1 MMEIGDYMAGMVAF
15 GPGKGMKWAREGASR
30 KIKERDDIVDL
41 RKREDD
47 ARTKSISEDRHS
59 SKHKDDNWYQRD
71 REDRQRFKLSHDDTH
86 ALRER
91 EDRPI
96 AARGGRPIEEKALS
110 GNGRRKEDLKGA
122 VLDKDYHHKD
132 RRRHNEQSKREKPRK
147 VNLLAKIQNYLA
159 RESTKTI
166 ALTALRY
173 AFRKETFVLDSCDFK
188 LNRRGSVEQESNNRS
203 AAGGKVVH
211 GDAEQFEDPPL
222 SAAKH
227 REEDHAS
234 CDESQESRRGRS
246 KLEREID
253 IPQGEAIEADK
264 AETTKADGTE
274 TIADALQVADKFV
287 EERDRHLDTVAKL
300 RMRSERFKLPMPGE
314 KDKDIVSN
322 KKSENEPLTVFHG
335 EAAFHI
341 AASEKDIKIE
351 RPARKGSG
359 LVANKQLVVRAFSL
373 DLVYYEAMP
382 LCYFPSFHL
391 ANGHL
396 CNAQKINLQ
405 NSYSFMKWRLP
416 ENGKRLLL
424 PWDCKALL
432 DEGPF
437 VYMKSHRIRAARKM
451 GSKARPARADTR
463 LPASVFR
470 ASMVSFI
477 CPSLPENAAERVE
490 AAEKKTQALN

>member
-1 MMEIGDYMAGMVAF
+1 MEIGDYMAGMVAF

-132 RRRHNEQSKREKPRK
+132 RRRHNEQSKRVIQEKRLNAAEKSTRRERSRARIDRAWEKNAENVRK
-147 VNLLAKIQNYLA
+147 AKEGEPVGQNTELSGK
-159 RESTKTI
+159 RKHEDHSTNST
-166 ALTALRY
+166 
-173 AFRKETFVLDSCDFK
+173 E

-203 AAGGKVVH
+203 AAGGKLQNIEKKIMPHATKVKNPDEV
-211 GDAEQFEDPPL
+211 GQSWSGGPATKRETTAPL
-222 SAAKH
+222 TTPSNLP
-227 REEDHAS
+227 S
-234 CDESQESRRGRS
+234 VI
-246 KLEREID
+246 REID

-351 RPARKGSG
+351 RPARKRKWTGS
-359 LVANKQLVVRAFSL
+359 
-373 DLVYYEAMP
+373 
-382 LCYFPSFHL
+382 
-391 ANGHL
+391 
-396 CNAQKINLQ
+396 
-405 NSYSFMKWRLP
+405 
-416 ENGKRLLL
+416 
-424 PWDCKALL
+424 
-432 DEGPF
+432 
-437 VYMKSHRIRAARKM
+437 
-451 GSKARPARADTR
+451 
-463 LPASVFR
+463 
-470 ASMVSFI
+470 
-477 CPSLPENAAERVE
+477 
-490 AAEKKTQALN
+490 